1 MLKTKDKALRYFKIY
16 KDDINRIDYCG
27 REIFLKLVFCFF
39 LVHLEHG
46 IIYDVDDKKQFL
58 YLNRLYT
65 ALYLNLLLLLV
76 FLVMGLLDSFDKQVT
91 G

>member
-1 MLKTKDKALRYFKIY
+1 MPISMCTRFCYMYNMLKTKDKALRYFKIY

-27 REIFLKLVFCFF
+27 REYFSNWFSVF
-39 LVHLEHG
+39 LVHIEHG

-65 ALYLNLLLLLV
+65 
-76 FLVMGLLDSFDKQVT
+76 GIQPCT
-91 G
+91 